1 MCHSRFPENSF
12 KTQTCSS
19 IGLLSLSEF
28 FESFKTQTT
37 NFGRGPARLTGA
49 RMSRYKCNRIRLS
62 RTQLQLEA
70 IATGY
75 NCNRIQLQPDTIATG
90 YNCNRIQLQPDTI
103 VNCLI
108 NVTSLKN
115 NVVTMKKLPL
125 PKT

>member
-1 MCHSRFPENSF
+1 MLEPKAFNIF
-12 KTQTCSS
+12 SS
-19 IGLLSLSEF
+19 ELLAKNKDTVLA
-28 FESFKTQTT
+28 
-37 NFGRGPARLTGA
+37 ARHN
-49 RMSRYKCNRIRLS
+49 CNRI
-62 RTQLQLEA
+62 QLL
-70 IATGY
+70 TRY
-75 NCNRIQLQPDTIATG
+75 NCNRIQDTTGTQVQSLARYSRIQLQPDTIATG